1 MSLNIELFI
10 ERDGEELCVE
20 VQGLYYKGMK
30 GRMYERNGD
39 PGYPDEPAEVEI
51 INVTRDGRP
60 FELTEA
66 EQETALHDLMEEA
79 ESAFEEDYN
88 DYDGEDKAMERD

>member
-20 VQGLYYKGMK
+20 VEGLYYKGMK

-39 PGYPDEPAEVEI
+39 PGYPDEPADVEVT
-51 INVTRDGRP
+51 NVTLDGKP
-60 FELTEA
+60 FELTDSEL
-66 EQETALHDLMEEA
+66 EQAHTELMEEA